1 MFQRLEITRPP
12 EESDSKQ
19 TESLKLSSES
29 SGPAFTT
36 GAGRPCGWPSAQREP
51 QPDPAPPAESR
62 ALALG
67 AVPRGHCE
75 EAAAEER
82 WDVHS
87 PGALARWVRVPGDML
102 DGGFVARRLASVDM
116 ERKQTSKG
124 EWGGEAGRAAGTDE
138 LGLSH
143 SARCFTSN
151 LSSRRELCP
160 GARAP
165 QSGAREPLVDRLS
178 QEAPPTHS

>member
-1 MFQRLEITRPP
+1 MAIGSARAPARPR
-12 EESDSKQ
+12 
-19 TESLKLSSES
+19 S
-29 SGPAFTT
+29 SGGEQ
-36 GAGRPCGWPSAQREP
+36 GAGSGGSAT
-51 QPDPAPPAESR
+51 
-62 ALALG
+62 
-67 AVPRGHCE
+67 GHCE
-75 EAAAEER
+75 EAAQREAAAEER

-124 EWGGEAGRAAGTDE
+124 EWGREAGRGAGADE

-143 SARCFTSN
+143 SVRCFTSN

-160 GARAP
+160 GTRAP
-165 QSGAREPLVDRLS
+165 QSGA
-178 QEAPPTHS
+178 